1 MNSMSYYQLPRIY
14 HTINPSNIKL
24 KFISCEDAPFMNK
37 SLSFYLNM
45 VKQEIQYYITD
56 WDDVKKLTNPY
67 EYIHTNMPHTKS
79 AISKIKPI
87 SRSFFKMVEI
97 CNIFRL
103 FNNFSSSPLQ
113 SFHLAEG
120 PGGFIE
126 ALAYLRK
133 NDADKY
139 HGMTL
144 IDSHNNKV
152 PGWKKAEIFLQNNK
166 NVHIEKGADGTGNLY
181 APENLKKC
189 METHQN
195 SMDIITAD
203 GGFDFSIAFDKQ
215 ENMAFRLIFSQIMF
229 ALTMQKHKGHFILK
243 VFDIFLRP
251 TLELIYLLSCFYER
265 VYMIKPNTSRSANSE
280 KYIVCKYFKHR
291 NTKEISE
298 KLLAVSHVLDRL
310 DWKTYHVE
318 SIINIPI
325 QYYYVNQLAEYN
337 AIFGQQQMEN
347 IIKTMTLIE
356 RNNFHRDYMLQ
367 GKNSNTQKCIQWCI
381 KNNIPYNKNICPRNI
396 FLGNINN

>member
-1 MNSMSYYQLPRIY
+1 MSYYQLPRIY

-24 KFISCEDAPFMNK
+24 KFISKENTPFTNK
-37 SLSFYLNM
+37 SLSSYLNM

-87 SRSFFKMVEI
+87 SRSFFKMIEL

-103 FNNFSSSPLQ
+103 FNNFSTNPLQ

-126 ALAYLRK
+126 ALAHLRQ
-133 NDADKY
+133 NAADKY

-144 IDSHNNKV
+144 IDGHNNKV

-166 NVHIEKGADGTGNLY
+166 NVYIEKGADGTGNLY
-181 APENLKKC
+181 KPENLKKC
-189 METHQN
+189 MQTHQN

-229 ALTMQKHKGHFILK
+229 ALTMQKYKGHFILK
-243 VFDIFLRP
+243 VFDIFLQP

-265 VYMIKPNTSRSANSE
+265 VYMIKPNTSRAANSE
-280 KYIVCKYFKHR
+280 KYIVCKFFKWR
-291 NTKEISE
+291 DTTEISR
-298 KLLAVSHVLDRL
+298 KLLAVSHVLNRL
-310 DWKTYHVE
+310 DWSTYHIE

-325 QYYYVNQLAEYN
+325 QYYYINQLAEYN

-356 RNNFHRDYMLQ
+356 RNNYQRDYILQ
-367 GKNSNTQKCIQWCI
+367 GKNSNIQKCIQWCI

-396 FLGNINN
+396 FLGNINNK

>member
-1 MNSMSYYQLPRIY
+1 MSYYQLPRIY

-24 KFISCEDAPFMNK
+24 KFISKENAPYINK
-37 SLSFYLNM
+37 SLSSYLNM

-87 SRSFFKMVEI
+87 SRSFFKMIEL
-97 CNIFRL
+97 CNIFRI
-103 FNNFSSSPLQ
+103 FNNFSSNPLQ

-126 ALAYLRK
+126 ALTYLRQ
-133 NDADKY
+133 NAADKY

-144 IDSHNNKV
+144 IDGNNNKV

-181 APENLKKC
+181 NPENLRKC
-189 METHQN
+189 MQTHQN

-229 ALTMQKHKGHFILK
+229 ALTMQKYKGHFILK
-243 VFDIFLRP
+243 VFDIFLQP

-265 VYMIKPNTSRSANSE
+265 VYMIKPNTSRAANSE
-280 KYIVCKYFKHR
+280 KYIVCKFFKWR
-291 NTKEISE
+291 DTTEISH
-298 KLLAVSHVLDRL
+298 KLLAVSHVFNGL
-310 DWKTYHVE
+310 DWNTYHIE

-325 QYYYVNQLAEYN
+325 QYYYINQLSEYN

-347 IIKTMTLIE
+347 IMKTMTLIE
-356 RNNFHRDYMLQ
+356 RNNFHRDYILQ
-367 GKNSNTQKCIQWCI
+367 GKNSNIQKCIQWCI

-396 FLGNINN
+396 FLGNINNK

>member
-14 HTINPSNIKL
+14 HTVNPSNIKL
-24 KFISCEDAPFMNK
+24 KFISSENAPFINK
-37 SLSFYLNM
+37 SLSFYLNK
-45 VKQEIQYYITD
+45 VKQEIQYYIAD

-67 EYIHTNMPHTKS
+67 EYIHTSMLHTKS

-139 HGMTL
+139 YGMTL

-152 PGWKKAEIFLQNNK
+152 PGWKKAEIFLQKNK

-181 APENLKKC
+181 TPENLKKC
-189 METHQN
+189 MQTHQN
-195 SMDIITAD
+195 
-203 GGFDFSIAFDKQ
+203 
-215 ENMAFRLIFSQIMF
+215 
-229 ALTMQKHKGHFILK
+229 
-243 VFDIFLRP
+243 
-251 TLELIYLLSCFYER
+251 
-265 VYMIKPNTSRSANSE
+265 
-280 KYIVCKYFKHR
+280 
-291 NTKEISE
+291 
-298 KLLAVSHVLDRL
+298 
-310 DWKTYHVE
+310 
-318 SIINIPI
+318 
-325 QYYYVNQLAEYN
+325 
-337 AIFGQQQMEN
+337 
-347 IIKTMTLIE
+347 
-356 RNNFHRDYMLQ
+356 
-367 GKNSNTQKCIQWCI
+367 
-381 KNNIPYNKNICPRNI
+381 
-396 FLGNINN
+396 

>member
-1 MNSMSYYQLPRIY
+1 MTLIER
-14 HTINPSNIKL
+14 H
-24 KFISCEDAPFMNK
+24 
-37 SLSFYLNM
+37 
-45 VKQEIQYYITD
+45 
-56 WDDVKKLTNPY
+56 
-67 EYIHTNMPHTKS
+67 
-79 AISKIKPI
+79 
-87 SRSFFKMVEI
+87 SRSFFKMIEL

-103 FNNFSSSPLQ
+103 FNNFSTNPLQ

-126 ALAYLRK
+126 ALAHLRQ
-133 NDADKY
+133 NAADKY

-144 IDSHNNKV
+144 IDGHNNKV

-166 NVHIEKGADGTGNLY
+166 NVYIEKGADGTGNLY
-181 APENLKKC
+181 KPENLKKC
-189 METHQN
+189 MQTHQN

-229 ALTMQKHKGHFILK
+229 ALTMQKYKGHFILK
-243 VFDIFLRP
+243 VFDIFLQP

-265 VYMIKPNTSRSANSE
+265 VYMIKPNTSRAANSE
-280 KYIVCKYFKHR
+280 KYIVCKFFKWR
-291 NTKEISE
+291 DTTEISR
-298 KLLAVSHVLDRL
+298 KLLAVSHVLNRL
-310 DWKTYHVE
+310 DWSTYHIE

-325 QYYYVNQLAEYN
+325 QYYYINQLAEYN

-356 RNNFHRDYMLQ
+356 RNNFHRDYILQ
-367 GKNSNTQKCIQWCI
+367 GKNSNIQKCIQWCI

-396 FLGNINN
+396 FLGNINNK

>member
-1 MNSMSYYQLPRIY
+1 MSYYQLPRIY

-24 KFISCEDAPFMNK
+24 KFISKENTPFTNK
-37 SLSFYLNM
+37 SLSSYLNM
-45 VKQEIQYYITD
+45 VKQEIQYYIAD

-87 SRSFFKMVEI
+87 SRSFFKMIEL

-103 FNNFSSSPLQ
+103 FNNFSTNPLQ

-126 ALAYLRK
+126 ALAHLRQ
-133 NDADKY
+133 NAADKY

-144 IDSHNNKV
+144 IDGHNNKV

-166 NVHIEKGADGTGNLY
+166 NVYIEKGADGTGNLY
-181 APENLKKC
+181 KPENLKKC
-189 METHQN
+189 MQTHQN

-229 ALTMQKHKGHFILK
+229 ALTMQKYKGHFILK
-243 VFDIFLRP
+243 VFDIFLQP

-265 VYMIKPNTSRSANSE
+265 VYMIKPNTSRAANSE
-280 KYIVCKYFKHR
+280 KYIVCKFFKWR
-291 NTKEISE
+291 DTTEISR
-298 KLLAVSHVLDRL
+298 KLLAVSHVLNRL
-310 DWKTYHVE
+310 DWSTYHIE

-325 QYYYVNQLAEYN
+325 QYYYINQLAEYN

-356 RNNFHRDYMLQ
+356 RNNFHRDYILQ
-367 GKNSNTQKCIQWCI
+367 GKNSNIQKCIQWCI

-396 FLGNINN
+396 FLGNINNK

>member
-1 MNSMSYYQLPRIY
+1 MSYYQLPRIY

-24 KFISCEDAPFMNK
+24 KFISKENTPFINK
-37 SLSFYLNM
+37 SLSSYLNM

-87 SRSFFKMVEI
+87 SRSFFKMIEL

-103 FNNFSSSPLQ
+103 FNNFSTNPLQ

-126 ALAYLRK
+126 ALSFLRK
-133 NDADKY
+133 NTADKY

-144 IDSHNNKV
+144 IDGHNNKV

-166 NVHIEKGADGTGNLY
+166 NVYIEKGADGTGNLY
-181 APENLKKC
+181 KPENLKLC
-189 METHQN
+189 MEKYQN

-215 ENMAFRLIFSQIMF
+215 ENMAFRLIFAQIMF
-229 ALTMQKHKGHFILK
+229 ALTMQKYKGHFILK

-251 TLELIYLLSCFYER
+251 SLELVYLLSCFYER
-265 VYMIKPNTSRSANSE
+265 VYIIKPNTSRAANSE
-280 KYIVCKYFKHR
+280 KYIVCKYFKWED
-291 NTKEISE
+291 TTEISK
-298 KLLAVSHVLDRL
+298 KLLAVSQVLDKL
-310 DWKTYHVE
+310 DWKTYNIE

-325 QYYYVNQLAEYN
+325 QYYYVNQLTEYN

-356 RNNFHRDYMLQ
+356 RNNFHRDYILQ
-367 GKNSNTQKCIQWCI
+367 GKNSNVQKCIQWCI

-396 FLGNINN
+396 FLGNITNK

>member
-1 MNSMSYYQLPRIY
+1 MSYYQLPRIY
-14 HTINPSNIKL
+14 HTITPSNIKL
-24 KFISCEDAPFMNK
+24 KFIAKENESFINK
-37 SLSFYLNM
+37 SLSSYLNS
-45 VKQEIQYYITD
+45 VKQEIQYYIMA

-87 SRSFFKMVEI
+87 SRSFFKMIEL

-103 FNNFSSSPLQ
+103 FNNFSSNSLR

-126 ALAYLRK
+126 ALSYLRK
-133 NDADKY
+133 NPADAY

-144 IDSHNNKV
+144 IDGHNNKV

-166 NVHIEKGADGTGNLY
+166 NVYIEKGADGTGNLY
-181 APENLKKC
+181 KPENLKLC
-189 METHQN
+189 MEKYQN

-215 ENMAFRLIFSQIMF
+215 ENMAFRLIFAQIMF
-229 ALTMQKHKGHFILK
+229 ALTMQKYKGHFILK

-251 TLELIYLLSCFYER
+251 SLELVYLLSCFYER
-265 VYMIKPNTSRSANSE
+265 VYIIKPNTSRAANSE
-280 KYIVCKYFKHR
+280 KYIVCKYFKWED
-291 NTKEISE
+291 TTEISK
-298 KLLAVSHVLDRL
+298 KLLAVSQVLDKL
-310 DWKTYHVE
+310 DWQTYNIE

-325 QYYYVNQLAEYN
+325 QYYYVNQLTEYN

-356 RNNFHRDYMLQ
+356 RNNFHRDYILQ
-367 GKNSNTQKCIQWCI
+367 GKNSNVQKCIQWCI

-396 FLGNINN
+396 FLGNINNK

>member
-1 MNSMSYYQLPRIY
+1 MSYYQLPRIY

-24 KFISCEDAPFMNK
+24 KFISKENASFINK
-37 SLSFYLNM
+37 SLSSYLNS
-45 VKQEIQYYITD
+45 VKQEIQYYIMA

-87 SRSFFKMVEI
+87 SRSFFKMIEL

-103 FNNFSSSPLQ
+103 FNNFSTNPLQ

-126 ALAYLRK
+126 ALSFLRK
-133 NDADKY
+133 NTADKY

-144 IDSHNNKV
+144 IDGHNNKV

-166 NVHIEKGADGTGNLY
+166 NVYIEKGADGTGNLY
-181 APENLKKC
+181 KPENLKLC
-189 METHQN
+189 MEKYQN

-215 ENMAFRLIFSQIMF
+215 ENMAFRLIFAQIMF
-229 ALTMQKHKGHFILK
+229 ALTMQKYKGHFILK

-251 TLELIYLLSCFYER
+251 SLELVYLLSCFYER
-265 VYMIKPNTSRSANSE
+265 VYIIKPNTSRAANSE
-280 KYIVCKYFKHR
+280 KYIVCKYFKWED
-291 NTKEISE
+291 TTEISK
-298 KLLAVSHVLDRL
+298 KLLAVSQVLDKL
-310 DWKTYHVE
+310 DWKTYNIE

-325 QYYYVNQLAEYN
+325 QYYYVNQLTEYN

-356 RNNFHRDYMLQ
+356 RNNFHRDYILQ
-367 GKNSNTQKCIQWCI
+367 GKNSNVQKCIQWCI

-396 FLGNINN
+396 FLGNITNK

>member
-1 MNSMSYYQLPRIY
+1 MSYYQLPRIY

-24 KFISCEDAPFMNK
+24 KFISKENTPFINK
-37 SLSFYLNM
+37 SLSSYLNM

-87 SRSFFKMVEI
+87 SRSFFKMIEL

-103 FNNFSSSPLQ
+103 FNNFSTNPLQ

-126 ALAYLRK
+126 ALAHLRQ
-133 NDADKY
+133 NAADKY

-144 IDSHNNKV
+144 IDGHNNKV

-166 NVHIEKGADGTGNLY
+166 NVYIEKGADGTGNLY
-181 APENLKKC
+181 KPENLKKC
-189 METHQN
+189 MQTHQN

-229 ALTMQKHKGHFILK
+229 ALTMQKYKGHFILK
-243 VFDIFLRP
+243 VFDIFLQP

-265 VYMIKPNTSRSANSE
+265 VYMIKPNTSRAANSE
-280 KYIVCKYFKHR
+280 KYIVCKFFKWR
-291 NTKEISE
+291 DTTEISR
-298 KLLAVSHVLDRL
+298 KLLAVSHVLNRL
-310 DWKTYHVE
+310 DWSTYHIE

-325 QYYYVNQLAEYN
+325 QYYYINQLAEYN

-356 RNNFHRDYMLQ
+356 RNNFHRDYILQ
-367 GKNSNTQKCIQWCI
+367 GKNSNIQKCIQWCI

-396 FLGNINN
+396 FLGNINNK

>member
-1 MNSMSYYQLPRIY
+1 MSYYQLPRIY

-24 KFISCEDAPFMNK
+24 KFISKENEAFINK
-37 SLSFYLNM
+37 SLSSYLNM
-45 VKQEIQYYITD
+45 VKQEIQYYIMA
-56 WDDVKKLTNPY
+56 WDDVKKFTNPY

-87 SRSFFKMVEI
+87 SRSFFKMIEL

-103 FNNFSSSPLQ
+103 FNNFSSNSLR

-126 ALAYLRK
+126 ALSYLRK
-133 NDADKY
+133 NPADAY

-144 IDSHNNKV
+144 IDGHNTKV

-166 NVHIEKGADGTGNLY
+166 NVYIEKGADGTGNLY
-181 APENLKKC
+181 KPENLKLC
-189 METHQN
+189 MKKYQN

-215 ENMAFRLIFSQIMF
+215 ENMAFRLIFAQIMF
-229 ALTMQKHKGHFILK
+229 ALTMQKYKGHFILK

-251 TLELIYLLSCFYER
+251 SLELIYLLSCFYER
-265 VYMIKPNTSRSANSE
+265 VYIIKPNTSRAANSE
-280 KYIVCKYFKHR
+280 KYIVCKYFKWED
-291 NTKEISE
+291 TTEISK
-298 KLLAVSHVLDRL
+298 KLLAVSQVLDRL
-310 DWKTYHVE
+310 DWQTYNIE

-356 RNNFHRDYMLQ
+356 RNNFHRDYILQ
-367 GKNSNTQKCIQWCI
+367 GKNSNVQKCIQWCI

-396 FLGNINN
+396 FLGNINNK

>member
-1 MNSMSYYQLPRIY
+1 MSYYQLPRIY

-24 KFISCEDAPFMNK
+24 KFSSKENEAFINK
-37 SLSFYLNM
+37 SLSSYLNM
-45 VKQEIQYYITD
+45 VKQEIQYYIMA
-56 WDDVKKLTNPY
+56 WDDVKKFTNPY

-79 AISKIKPI
+79 AISKIKPM
-87 SRSFFKMVEI
+87 SRSFFKMIEL

-103 FNNFSSSPLQ
+103 FNNFSSNPMR

-133 NDADKY
+133 NTMDKY
-139 HGMTL
+139 YGMTL
-144 IDSHNNKV
+144 IDGHNNKV
-152 PGWKKAEIFLQNNK
+152 PGWKKAEVFLQK
-166 NVHIEKGADGTGNLY
+166 NTNVYIEKGADGTGNLY
-181 APENLKKC
+181 KPENLKLC
-189 METHQN
+189 MEKYQN

-229 ALTMQKHKGHFILK
+229 ALTMQKYKGHFILK

-251 TLELIYLLSCFYER
+251 SLELIYLLSCFYER
-265 VYMIKPNTSRSANSE
+265 VYIIKPNTSRAANSE
-280 KYIVCKYFKHR
+280 KYIVCKYFKYED
-291 NTKEISE
+291 TTEISQ
-298 KLLAVSHVLDRL
+298 KLFAVSQVLDKL
-310 DWKTYHVE
+310 DWKTYNIE

-325 QYYYVNQLAEYN
+325 QYYYVNQLTEYN
-337 AIFGQQQMEN
+337 AIFGQQQIEN

-356 RNNFHRDYMLQ
+356 RNNFHRDYIVQ
-367 GKNSNTQKCIQWCI
+367 GKNSNVQKCIQWCI

-396 FLGNINN
+396 FLGNIMN